1 MLEKS
6 VNLVFF
12 FEKIAFY
19 CLKWPKKW
27 PTWVKILMR
36 VYIALKW
43 PVLHF
48 LFSST
53 FTQMALSE
61 TAYTDVSLVCVN
73 IQMYSWYEST
83 DVSLVC
89 VYIQMYPWVTLS
101 GHIHHPDI
109 APQGS
114 ETSASQ
120 TQTQSQVQI

>member
-1 MLEKS
+1 MLEKKCQS
-6 VNLVFF
+6 WFF

-53 FTQMALSE
+53 FTQMALNGTCVGLHWIQEVSVYRLCTTEVLAHLLKPGLACLTIVWLFRRRISYPFLE
-61 TAYTDVSLVCVN
+61 TK
-73 IQMYSWYEST
+73 
-83 DVSLVC
+83 
-89 VYIQMYPWVTLS
+89 
-101 GHIHHPDI
+101 
-109 APQGS
+109 
-114 ETSASQ
+114 
-120 TQTQSQVQI
+120 QVLKMLILPKIECLLY

>member
-1 MLEKS
+1 MGK
-6 VNLVFF
+6 N
-12 FEKIAFY
+12 
-19 CLKWPKKW
+19 
-27 PTWVKILMR
+27 ILMR
-36 VYIALKW
+36 VYKW

-61 TAYTDVSLVCVN
+61 TAYTDVYLVCVN
-73 IQMYSWYEST
+73 IQMYPWYEST